1 MHSNQTGM
9 KHLIA
14 PSTRLAPLLLAF
26 GLLASGF
33 LAPTPA
39 RAHPHVTVTVKT
51 VVITDEKGMVTAL
64 RHAWTF
70 DEAFSAYSTT
80 GLDKNRDGKLDREEL
95 SDLAKVN
102 VESLGEYGYF
112 SDLKTGKAKAEFGE
126 VTDYFLAHDG
136 KALTLHF
143 TLPVR
148 PPPDIRKAKLEVYDP
163 SYFVAFG
170 YAPENPVTVEGL
182 ACKARVNTPRGEAI
196 GRLSKLSEADFA
208 NGLSG
213 ASDWASAITFE
224 CP

>member
-1 MHSNQTGM
+1 M
-9 KHLIA
+9 KHAAAL
-14 PSTRLAPLLLAF
+14 SLLMLLAPL
-26 GLLASGF
+26 
-33 LAPTPA
+33 PA
-39 RAHPHVTVTVKT
+39 LAHPHVTISVKT
-51 VVITDEKGMVTAL
+51 VVVSDGKGTITAL
-64 RHAWTF
+64 RHIWTF
-70 DEAFSAYSTT
+70 DEAFSAFSTT

-102 VESLGEYGYF
+102 VESLSEYGYF
-112 SDLKTGKAKAEFGE
+112 SDLKVGREKAEFGA

-143 TLPVR
+143 TLPVHAKA
-148 PPPDIRKAKLEVYDP
+148 PDIRKAKLEVYDP

-170 YAPENPVTVEGL
+170 YAPENPVSVEGS
-182 ACKARVNTPRGEAI
+182 ACKAKVNLPRGESL

-213 ASDWASAITFE
+213 ASDWASAVSFE